1 LTWAY
6 LARAKSSYK
15 SNSQS
20 GPLLQS
26 ETGLLLES
34 VEAHTRNEAIVG

>member
-1 LTWAY
+1 

-34 VEAHTRNEAIVG
+34 VEGLSLRSEK